1 MDRLIFVLTLALM
14 PCVALCDTFY
24 GVDYLALQHRDFPV
38 RKAMKV
44 FRGVDRPALGYLHGS
59 FGKRMRGVKRFVRLN
74 ADKPHLIRV
83 HLYNAV
89 CVRHRNC
96 ARRELMPKWG
106 VDDWNRNL
114 ALPSQKFIKMIQD
127 RALEVRDSLERIANQ
142 NTHLVMSIALED
154 NLHPEA
160 ARGLVKIL
168 KEVWPYAIIRNP
180 MSPLDSLASA
190 DALELHTAHSL
201 LGQGAYTFGST
212 DGASIRFPHRPSATE
227 KYLSEGGVRD
237 FLRKGGGRVR
247 ALFLWDGRHQGLSK
261 GGTTAAPKPFD
272 RNIVIDSRDITFIR
286 GLLRE
291 RNE

>member
-1 MDRLIFVLTLALM
+1 MDRLIFILTSILI
-14 PCVALCDTFY
+14 PCVAFCDTFY
-24 GVDYLALQHRDFPV
+24 GVDYLALQHRDFPA

-59 FGKRMRGVKRFVRLN
+59 FGKRMGGVKRFIRLN
-74 ADKPHLIRV
+74 SDKPHLIRV

-96 ARRELMPKWG
+96 AKRELMPRWG
-106 VDDWNRNL
+106 VDDWNRAL
-114 ALPSQKFIKMIQD
+114 AFPSPSLINKIQK
-127 RALEVRDSLERIANQ
+127 RALEIRHSLEGIANQ

-160 ARGLVKIL
+160 ARELVKIVR
-168 KEVWPYAIIRNP
+168 EVWPYALIRNP

-212 DGASIRFPHRPSATE
+212 DGASIKFPHRPAATE
-227 KYLSEGGVRD
+227 KALSEGELRD
-237 FLRKGGGRVR
+237 YLRKGGGRVR

-272 RNIVIDSRDITFIR
+272 RNIVIDTRDITYVR

-291 RNE
+291 TNQ